1 MLIFIHAH
9 TDTHRSVTTERSAEI
24 LKSFSPL
31 SQHNNFRL
39 SSTPLAE
46 GEELVDDPV
55 CFAHKLL
62 SAELQLFV
70 SLENGRL
77 HLPEVL
83 NGGCVESV
91 ECGKSSYKVLELI

>member
-1 MLIFIHAH
+1 M
-9 TDTHRSVTTERSAEI
+9 
-24 LKSFSPL
+24 
-31 SQHNNFRL
+31 
-39 SSTPLAE
+39 TPLAE

-83 NGGCVESV
+83 NGGCVDSV
-91 ECGKSSYKVLELI
+91 ECGKSSYKVLELILKAGRKSIRAEYTFF